1 MFDPVIIYKEGKKHG
16 NADGLSRM
24 AVEETNDELDNTPS
38 TPINFINVYEISD
51 DELQEFYDKE
61 ENEFI
66 DNNEEDIVLETIN
79 VINLKSELIDLEQ
92 QKYENIVWI
101 YNIIKKEIHEG

>member
-38 TPINFINVYEISD
+38 TPINFIDVYELRD
-51 DELQEFYDKE
+51 DEL
-61 ENEFI
+61 
-66 DNNEEDIVLETIN
+66 
-79 VINLKSELIDLEQ
+79 
-92 QKYENIVWI
+92 
-101 YNIIKKEIHEG
+101 